1 MEPIMIDTT
10 VRTIRR
16 PQPMSPVPAA
26 TIVRRPQDTS
36 LFRGW
41 GVTL

>member
-1 MEPIMIDTT
+1 MIDNTARP
-10 VRTIRR
+10 VRR
-16 PQPMSPVPAA
+16 PQPAA
-26 TIVRRPQDTS
+26 AAPTLVRAPQNTS

>member
-1 MEPIMIDTT
+1 MIDNATRP
-10 VRTIRR
+10 VRR
-16 PQPMSPVPAA
+16 PQPASA
-26 TIVRRPQDTS
+26 TPTLVRVSQNTS

>member
-1 MEPIMIDTT
+1 MDKNRP
-10 VRTIRR
+10 VFR
-16 PQPMSPVPAA
+16 PQPARPAA
-26 TIVRRPQDTS
+26 PTLIRVPQDSS

>member
-1 MEPIMIDTT
+1 MNTETFRP
-10 VRTIRR
+10 IRR
-16 PQPMSPVPAA
+16 PQPAQPVGP
-26 TIVRRPQDTS
+26 TLIRRPQDVG

>member
-1 MEPIMIDTT
+1 MTHST
-10 VRTIRR
+10 VRPIRR
-16 PQPMSPVPAA
+16 PEPVRPGP
-26 TIVRRPQDTS
+26 TLIRTPQDTS

>member
-1 MEPIMIDTT
+1 MEKT
-10 VRTIRR
+10 VRPIRR
-16 PQPMSPVPAA
+16 PQPGPVGP
-26 TIVRRPQDTS
+26 TLIRTPRDSS

>member
-1 MEPIMIDTT
+1 MEKT
-10 VRTIRR
+10 VRPIRR
-16 PQPMSPVPAA
+16 PQVAPAA
-26 TIVRRPQDTS
+26 GPTLIRTPRDSS

>member
-1 MEPIMIDTT
+1 MNAKPVLTARPVI
-10 VRTIRR
+10 
-16 PQPMSPVPAA
+16 PQPARPAA
-26 TIVRRPQDTS
+26 GPTLIRTPRDSS

>member
-1 MEPIMIDTT
+1 MIDSNA
-10 VRTIRR
+10 RPIRR
-16 PQPMSPVPAA
+16 PQPAAAAPTLVRVP
-26 TIVRRPQDTS
+26 QNTS

>member
-1 MEPIMIDTT
+1 MIDNT
-10 VRTIRR
+10 VRPVRR
-16 PQPMSPVPAA
+16 PQPTQAGPTLVRVP
-26 TIVRRPQDTS
+26 QNTS